1 MKSSLQKNQSKSWTR
16 KGPPVD
22 DRAMLMT
29 LRTLLTLG
37 LTLGFSTPC
46 RAQTADLA
54 SIEDQI
60 YQEVDRSRLLTHLK
74 EMTGVLPMAVNG
86 STVFLTDRYT
96 AKSKANFREYW
107 KAYFRGLGIDVQE
120 FAYPTAH
127 REIEAQ
133 GHNLEA
139 VLPGKSKDSVVF
151 IVHYDSMGPSGHETQ
166 NPGVDDDMT
175 GMSTLLETA
184 RLLSLHRDQLRYT
197 VRFVASDF
205 EEWGGPGLEG
215 ARKYAAYLKKLSTD
229 QNFKLIAAI
238 DDEQSGWNC
247 AREGKCRG
255 GTRTPTML
263 INDCATNG
271 AYASKAMSA
280 AFIAL
285 AKRHSSMPVV
295 TECAGQDS
303 DHYAMWEIGMP
314 AIEYGEFSWQN
325 NDHFDDSGGDVYS
338 KIDEDY
344 YVSIARLGVTF
355 STTVAGLDP

>member
-1 MKSSLQKNQSKSWTR
+1 MKMNL
-16 KGPPVD
+16 P
-22 DRAMLMT
+22 M
-29 LRTLLTLG
+29 LLTLFLA
-37 LTLGFSTPC
+37 LTLSLEAPFSA
-46 RAQTADLA
+46 RAGEAGTVY
-54 SIEDQI
+54 DQV

-74 EMTGVLPMAVNG
+74 EMTGVLPMSVNG
-86 STVFLTDRYT
+86 GTVFLTDRYT

-107 KAYFRGLGIDVQE
+107 KAHFRGLGIDVQE

-151 IVHYDSMGPSGHETQ
+151 IVHYDSMGPSGHETG

-184 RLLSLHRDQLRYT
+184 RILSLHRDQLRYT

-215 ARKYAAYLKKLSTD
+215 ARKYAAYLKKLSRD
-229 QNFKLIAAI
+229 QNFKLVAAI

-263 INDCATNG
+263 INDCATGG
-271 AYASKAMSA
+271 AYASKALSA
-280 AFIAL
+280 AFIEM
-285 AKRHSSMPVV
+285 AKRYTTMPVV

-355 STTVAGLDP
+355 SIVQAGLDP